1 MNIETTTLWLDT
13 QNANIVRVLYIS
25 NTGWEKTMMADIDL
39 HNEKVNLIMGK
50 DIEIREPISQFQTSM
65 YFQTGFRRLS
75 FTGCNLSIINHA
87 EEVIRKVIYENKDK
101 AYDYINLLYH
111 VEAAHYNYTYIDA
124 EHMTVDEI
132 SDSIRDY
139 VNTVLYDIGDYKDS
153 FYCGITN
160 DIDIRMQQ
168 HRDNDFNIVRNQVVA
183 WLCCDVECAIE
194 VEKRMG
200 EFGYGIGRGNKAGNG
215 ANEDS
220 RYVYILKKGK
230 CTTDNV
236 LSDGTDFIGC

>member
-1 MNIETTTLWLDT
+1 MTIDTTSLWLDT
-13 QNANIVRVLYIS
+13 TNANIVRVLYIS

-50 DIEIREPISQFQTSM
+50 DIESRGPISQFLTTM
-65 YFQTGFRRLS
+65 YFQTGFSRLS
-75 FTGCNLSIINHA
+75 LTGCDLIIINHA
-87 EEVIRKVIYENKDK
+87 KEVIRKVIDENKEK
-101 AYDYINLLYH
+101 AYEYINLLYH
-111 VEAAHYNYTYIDA
+111 VEAMHYNYTYTDA
-124 EHMTVDEI
+124 GDWSADKICE
-132 SDSIRDY
+132 SIRNY
-139 VNTVLYDIGDYKDS
+139 VNTVLYDIGDNKNS

-168 HRDNDFNIVRNQVVA
+168 HRDNGFNIVKNKVGA
-183 WLCCDVECAIE
+183 WLCRDVECATE
-194 VEKRMG
+194 VEKCMG
-200 EFGYGIGRGNKAGNG
+200 EFGYDIGRGNKAGNG

-236 LSDGTDFIGC
+236 

>member
-1 MNIETTTLWLDT
+1 MITETTTLWLDT
-13 QNANIVRVLYIS
+13 PKANIVRVLYIS

-39 HNEKVNLIMGK
+39 HNEKVNLITGK
-50 DIEIREPISQFQTSM
+50 DSKNHEQISQFQTTM
-65 YFQTGFRRLS
+65 YLQTGFRRLS
-75 FTGCNLSIINHA
+75 LTGCDLSIINHA

-132 SDSIRDY
+132 CDSIRDY
-139 VNTVLYDIGDYKDS
+139 VNTVLYKTGDYKDS

-168 HRDNDFNIVRNQVVA
+168 HRNNDFNIVRNQVGA
-183 WLCCDVECAIE
+183 WICCDVECATE
-194 VEKRMG
+194 VESCMG
-200 EFGYGIGRGNKAGNG
+200 EFGYDIGRGNKVGNG
-215 ANEDS
+215 ANIDS
-220 RYVYILKKGK
+220 CYVYILKKG
-230 CTTDNV
+230 
-236 LSDGTDFIGC
+236 